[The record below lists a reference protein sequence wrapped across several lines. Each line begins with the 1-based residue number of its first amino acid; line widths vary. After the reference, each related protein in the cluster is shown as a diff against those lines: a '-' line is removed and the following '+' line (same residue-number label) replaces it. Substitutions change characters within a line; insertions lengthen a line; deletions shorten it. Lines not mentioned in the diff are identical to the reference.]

1 MYQYQQVA
9 RQKPRVRPI
18 EVSPLHPH
26 AEDQAITICDSCL
39 GPALLDQA
47 PLKLVRRGVETRTR
61 YCERH
66 GSILERQEKAGA
78 RLEADGGGSLSLPP
92 RPSLP
97 SSSSLA
103 PFRPAAC
110 NTGVRPTVYI
120 VSFSTD
126 LTPHTRALARLLALH
141 LPVRDAPIPHV
152 CTVDATTM
160 AVPPADVCAAYSGVS
175 RLVQEC
181 VMLDPRAR
189 EHTRRAVQDV
199 MECVEQ
205 RRRKGAVGA
214 IEVAVSVGCTAGTH
228 RSVAMAEGVA
238 AGILGQVRNA
248 EWDEGI
254 KVVVRHVHRIR
265 GPRDAF

>member
-1 MYQYQQVA
+1 MYRYQQVA
-9 RQKPRVRPI
+9 RKKPRVRSFA
-18 EVSPLHPH
+18 VSPLHPQT
-26 AEDQAITICDSCL
+26 EVQAVTICDSCL
-39 GPALLDQA
+39 GPALPASDQA
-47 PLKLVRRGVETRTR
+47 PLKLARRDAEIRTR
-61 YCERH
+61 YCERQ
-66 GSILERQEKAGA
+66 ERAGA
-78 RLEADGGGSLSLPP
+78 RLEADDGGSLAPSP

-110 NTGVRPTVYI
+110 NIGVRPTVYI
-120 VSFSTD
+120 ISFSTD

-152 CTVDATTM
+152 CTVDATAM

-181 VMLDPRAR
+181 VMLNPRAR
-189 EHTRRAVQDV
+189 EHTRRAVQEV
-199 MECVEQ
+199 MGFVEQ
-205 RRRKGAVGA
+205 RRRKGAMGA
-214 IEVAVSVGCTAGTH
+214 VEVAVSVGCTAGTH
-228 RSVAMAEGVA
+228 RSVAIAEGIA
-238 AGILGQVRNA
+238 AGILGQVRDA